1 MTEYFFFQVKKL
13 EKLINIAKP
22 TEMPK
27 LSNQK
32 SSSSLLKGNVLI
44 GKRWGLGGAK
54 SIPKTISAKPKEP
67 VFENSTKENTTP
79 KDFNPPKCDSDDEST
94 ADKKEKEVVSTN
106 LIQKSVTADK
116 KDEKIVDKKPFEKD
130 HGSESFRIKGPTL
143 PQTPASD
150 QTEEREIKIS
160 KGCVVG
166 SFTDQTIEEN
176 PVEDTDE
183 PLPKKPKKRRPKK
196 YTKYEND
203 KDDKNK
209 DSDDDNKVEGDYDI
223 SDPKVATW
231 LPPTNQTGDGRTSLN
246 DKYGY

>member
-1 MTEYFFFQVKKL
+1 
-13 EKLINIAKP
+13 
-22 TEMPK
+22 MPK

-32 SSSSLLKGNVLI
+32 SSLLKGNVLI

-67 VFENSTKENTTP
+67 VFENTTKENTSL
-79 KDFNPPKCDSDDEST
+79 KDFVAPNIDSEDDT
-94 ADKKEKEVVSTN
+94 TVDKKEKEVVSTN
-106 LIQKSVTADK
+106 LIQKSVTAEE
-116 KDEKIVDKKPFEKD
+116 KDEKIVDKKPLEKY
-130 HGSESFRIKGPTL
+130 HGSENFRIKGPTL
-143 PQTPASD
+143 PQTSD
-150 QTEEREIKIS
+150 QTEECEIKIS

-166 SFTDQTIEEN
+166 SFTDQTIEDN
-176 PVEDTDE
+176 PEVDSDE

-196 YTKYEND
+196 HHTKYENNQD
-203 KDDKNK
+203 EQNK

>member
-1 MTEYFFFQVKKL
+1 
-13 EKLINIAKP
+13 
-22 TEMPK
+22 MPK

-32 SSSSLLKGNVLI
+32 SSSLLKGNVFI
-44 GKRWGLGGAK
+44 GKRWGLGGTK

-67 VFENSTKENTTP
+67 VFENTTKENTTL
-79 KDFNPPKCDSDDEST
+79 KDFVTPKIDSEDDTT
-94 ADKKEKEVVSTN
+94 ANKKEIEVVSTN
-106 LIQKSVTADK
+106 LIQKSFTAEE
-116 KDEKIVDKKPFEKD
+116 KDEKIVEKKPFEKD

-143 PQTPASD
+143 PQTSD

-166 SFTDQTIEEN
+166 SFTDQTNEEN
-176 PVEDTDE
+176 PEIDSDE
-183 PLPKKPKKRRPKK
+183 PLPKKAKKRRPKK
-196 YTKYEND
+196 HHTKYENNQD
-203 KDDKNK
+203 EQNK

>member
-1 MTEYFFFQVKKL
+1 
-13 EKLINIAKP
+13 
-22 TEMPK
+22 MPK

-67 VFENSTKENTTP
+67 VFENTTKENKDFVTP
-79 KDFNPPKCDSDDEST
+79 KIDSE
-94 ADKKEKEVVSTN
+94 DKKEKEVVSTN
-106 LIQKSVTADK
+106 LKQKSFTADE
-116 KDEKIVDKKPFEKD
+116 KDEKIVDEKPFEND
-130 HGSESFRIKGPTL
+130 HESESFRIKGPTL
-143 PQTPASD
+143 PQTSD

-176 PVEDTDE
+176 HGVDSDE

-203 KDDKNK
+203 KDEKNK

>member
-1 MTEYFFFQVKKL
+1 MVLFNQW
-13 EKLINIAKP
+13 
-22 TEMPK
+22 PK
-27 LSNQK
+27 LC
-32 SSSSLLKGNVLI
+32 
-44 GKRWGLGGAK
+44 
-54 SIPKTISAKPKEP
+54 TE
-67 VFENSTKENTTP
+67 F
-79 KDFNPPKCDSDDEST
+79 D
-94 ADKKEKEVVSTN
+94 
-106 LIQKSVTADK
+106 
-116 KDEKIVDKKPFEKD
+116 
-130 HGSESFRIKGPTL
+130 
-143 PQTPASD
+143 
-150 QTEEREIKIS
+150 EEREIKIS

-176 PVEDTDE
+176 TVEDSDE

>member
-1 MTEYFFFQVKKL
+1 MKKL

-32 SSSSLLKGNVLI
+32 SSSLLKGNVLI
-44 GKRWGLGGAK
+44 GKRWGLGGTK

-67 VFENSTKENTTP
+67 VFENPTKENTTI
-79 KDFNPPKCDSDDEST
+79 KDFNPPKCDSDDDST
-94 ADKKEKEVVSTN
+94 ADKTEKEVVSTN
-106 LIQKSVTADK
+106 LIQKSVTAD
-116 KDEKIVDKKPFEKD
+116 EKEDKIIDKNPFEKD

-143 PQTPASD
+143 PQTSD

-176 PVEDTDE
+176 TVEDSDE

-209 DSDDDNKVEGDYDI
+209 DSDEDNKVEGDYDI

>member
-1 MTEYFFFQVKKL
+1 
-13 EKLINIAKP
+13 
-22 TEMPK
+22 MPK

-32 SSSSLLKGNVLI
+32 SSSLLKGNVLI
-44 GKRWGLGGAK
+44 GKRWGLGGTK
-54 SIPKTISAKPKEP
+54 NIPKTISAKPKEP
-67 VFENSTKENTTP
+67 VFENPTKENITL
-79 KDFNPPKCDSDDEST
+79 KDFVTPNCDSEDDTTE
-94 ADKKEKEVVSTN
+94 DKKEKEVVSTN
-106 LIQKSVTADK
+106 LKQKSVTADE

-130 HGSESFRIKGPTL
+130 HGSESFRIKGPKL
-143 PQTPASD
+143 PQTSD

-160 KGCVVG
+160 KGCVIG
-166 SFTDQTIEEN
+166 SFTDQTNEEN
-176 PVEDTDE
+176 PGVDSDE

-196 YTKYEND
+196 YMND
-203 KDDKNK
+203 KDEKNK

>member
-1 MTEYFFFQVKKL
+1 MKKL

-32 SSSSLLKGNVLI
+32 SSSLLKGNVLI

-67 VFENSTKENTTP
+67 VFENPTKENTTL
-79 KDFNPPKCDSDDEST
+79 KDFNPPKCDSDDDST

-106 LIQKSVTADK
+106 LIQKSVTAEG

-130 HGSESFRIKGPTL
+130 LGSESFRIKGPTL
-143 PQTPASD
+143 PQTSD

-176 PVEDTDE
+176 HGVDSDE

-203 KDDKNK
+203 KDEKNK